1 VLTFVGQLSIGIVL
15 LAKKIEMAT
24 PRTLLQ
30 IDTSARLQGSY
41 SRRLNQTFVQ
51 AWQSN
56 AASDRQLIHRDI
68 GKVPVPAIDETW
80 AAAYETEP
88 DARTATMRAA
98 IALSDQLL
106 DELFAA
112 DCYVFGV
119 PMYNLTIPAT
129 LKAYIDQVV
138 RRDRTLEFVDGK
150 PQGRLKGKKALVI
163 TTRKFNY
170 REGTEAAARNF
181 LEPYL
186 TAIFKVM
193 GIDDVAFVVADQ
205 LAASSEV
212 KQASLARAE
221 AELLS
226 LAQTW

>member
-1 VLTFVGQLSIGIVL
+1 
-15 LAKKIEMAT
+15 MH
-24 PRTLLQ
+24 
-30 IDTSARLQGSY
+30 IDSSARRSGSY
-41 SRRLNQTFVQ
+41 SRQLGQTFVQ
-51 AWQSN
+51 AWHGGGGY
-56 AASDRQLIHRDI
+56 RQLIYRDI
-68 GKVPVPAIDETW
+68 GQNPVPAIDEIW

-88 DARTATMRAA
+88 KERTVEMQAA
-98 IALSDQLL
+98 IALSDELL

-112 DCYVFGV
+112 DCYLFAV

-138 RRDRTLEFVDGK
+138 RRDRTLEFINGR

-186 TAIFKVM
+186 TAIFKIM
-193 GIDDVAFVVADQ
+193 GIEDVSFAVADQ
-205 LAASSEV
+205 LAAGEAER
-212 KQASLARAE
+212 QASVANAE
-221 AELLS
+221 AELLR

>member
-1 VLTFVGQLSIGIVL
+1 MT
-15 LAKKIEMAT
+15 T
-24 PRTLLQ
+24 PQSLPRRTLLQ
-30 IDTSARLQGSY
+30 IDTSARRQGSY
-41 SRRLNQTFVQ
+41 SRRLSQTFVQ
-51 AWQSN
+51 AWQAVN
-56 AASDRQLIHRDI
+56 GDATVLYRDI
-68 GKVPVPAIDETW
+68 GQQSVPAIDETW

-88 DARTATMRAA
+88 EVRTAEMQAA
-98 IALSDQLL
+98 IALSDELL

-112 DCYVFGV
+112 DCYVLGV

-138 RRDRTLEFVDGK
+138 RRDRTLEFINGK

-186 TAIFKVM
+186 KAIFKIM
-193 GIDDVAFVVADQ
+193 GIEDVAFVVADQ
-205 LAASSEV
+205 LASGDEARE
-212 KQASLARAE
+212 ASLAQAKG
-221 AELLS
+221 ELLA
-226 LAQTW
+226 LATHW